1 MCDLQLHSLVFRSR
15 ANSPQ
20 LMGSLI
26 TLMIIADI
34 FGYIFMACTSNFK
47 GVYFDDEKIAKDT
60 HHHQHS
66 LSFRKSANT

>member
-1 MCDLQLHSLVFRSR
+1 
-15 ANSPQ
+15 
-20 LMGSLI
+20 MGSLI